1 MVKLT
6 AVRNYEPGGGENVLI
21 VHLGRDGREVDMRTV
36 DDDGSL
42 GTRLLTL
49 SPNGIRRRR
58 GLSPDLGLPLDPDG
72 RIMLDESA

>member
-1 MVKLT
+1 MAKVA

-21 VHLGRDGREVDMRTV
+21 VHLGRNGNQVDMVTV

-42 GTRLLTL
+42 GTWLLTL
-49 SPNGIRRRR
+49 SPRGIRRRR

-72 RIMLDESA
+72 RIVLDENV